1 MVSIYRNT
9 IFLLCNISMLFFPF
23 FHLFIRRNCFFMPAH
38 MTGCRRHACHQ
49 EKIQNFHDCRSR
61 NTGKPELLGKELFPG
76 GRDDAV
82 VCHLCQRRL
91 RVVGDQNDR
100 STIFFRALRKNLQ
113 TVGGTRVGND
123 KHHILRPQIKRI
135 SRLCFPD
142 CFCHCRNSKLTE
154 FERSVQRHRER
165 VTYRCQLYKPCML
178 QLL

>member
-91 RVVGDQNDR
+91 RIVGDQNDR
-100 STIFFRALRKNLQ
+100 STISFA
-113 TVGGTRVGND
+113 
-123 KHHILRPQIKRI
+123 PCARI
-135 SRLCFPD
+135 CRRLEVPELEMISTTSSGP
-142 CFCHCRNSKLTE
+142 RLNA
-154 FERSVQRHRER
+154 
-165 VTYRCQLYKPCML
+165 
-178 QLL
+178 

>member
-1 MVSIYRNT
+1 MN
-9 IFLLCNISMLFFPF
+9 
-23 FHLFIRRNCFFMPAH
+23 
-38 MTGCRRHACHQ
+38 CHQ

-165 VTYRCQLYKPCML
+165 VTHRCQLYKPCML